1 MLNFDFHNPT
11 QIVFGKKRIADIA
24 KLVPAEARVL
34 ILVGGASAEKTG
46 TLGEVRQALG
56 TRQHSTFSGIEPNP
70 GFDTAMKAV
79 QQVREGGFDF
89 LLAVGGGSVIDAAKF
104 IAAAVPFDGDAWDIL
119 LKGGRNINHALPF
132 GTVLTLPATG
142 SEMNNGSV
150 ITRRDIGAKLPFRS
164 RHLFPQFSVLDPTKT
179 YTLPPQQLAN
189 GVVDAFVHTVEQ
201 YLTYPVNAPVQDRF
215 AESLLQTLIEIG
227 PRLLTATEP
236 DYDDRA
242 SLMWAATL
250 ALNGLIGAG
259 VPQDW
264 ATHMIGHEL
273 TALHNIDHAR
283 TLAIVLPSMLNE
295 RRVQKR
301 DKLLQYGERVWGI
314 RSGSD
319 DERITAAIAQTRDFF
334 ERMGIPTR
342 LGAYGLGPDA
352 IDVVIRQLE
361 AHGMS
366 KLSERGDV
374 TPAVS
379 RRVLEASL

>member
-1 MLNFDFHNPT
+1 MLNFDFYNPT
-11 QIVFGKKRIADIA
+11 QIAFGKDRIADLA
-24 KLVPAEARVL
+24 KLVPGAAKVL

-46 TLGEVRQALG
+46 TLAEVRQALG
-56 TRQHSTFSGIEPNP
+56 ARSHETFSGIEPNP
-70 GFDTAMKAV
+70 SFDTAMQAV
-79 QQVREGGFDF
+79 QKVRDGGFDF

-104 IAAAVPFDGDAWDIL
+104 IAAAVPFEGDAWDIL
-119 LKGGRNINHALPF
+119 LKGGRNIKSALPF

-164 RHLFPQFSVLDPTKT
+164 PHLFPRFSVLDPTKT
-179 YTLPPQQLAN
+179 YTLPAQQLAN

-201 YLTYPVNAPVQDRF
+201 YLTYPVNAPLQDRF
-215 AESLLQTLIEIG
+215 AESLLQTLVDIG
-227 PRLLTATEP
+227 PRLLNAPAP

-264 ATHMIGHEL
+264 STHMIGHEL

-283 TLAIVLPSMLNE
+283 TLAIVLPAMLNE

-301 DKLLQYGERVWGI
+301 AKLLQYGERVWGI

-319 DERITAAIAQTRDFF
+319 EERI
-334 ERMGIPTR
+334 
-342 LGAYGLGPDA
+342 
-352 IDVVIRQLE
+352 
-361 AHGMS
+361 S
-366 KLSERGDV
+366 
-374 TPAVS
+374 
-379 RRVLEASL
+379 